1 MDTVKD
7 GQSHKSWLLRIVSW
21 SAAAGSFIA
30 YAAHRGSPVV
40 PPTSLLDGTFLW
52 LSVGFL
58 VLPFVRSLK
67 IGKLVELEREV
78 EKAKETVQEVRDDL
92 RQMTSIVVTGFSATS
107 TAQSTVIVQGAF
119 PAIAPSKTPPELLP
133 PAAEA
138 SVPAAE
144 IRHLKTPPEL
154 SPPAAE
160 PSLSAAEMKL
170 LNTLWHFQ
178 VERYPNLNQ
187 RWTFRVDGPA
197 RDAAAF
203 AQASVSLRRQKFI
216 AEAPDGQ
223 VLLSDEGLR
232 YCKVNACHFPADT
245 WFFPPPLNRANEKHL
260 MAKIDE
266 L

>member
-1 MDTVKD
+1 
-7 GQSHKSWLLRIVSW
+7 
-21 SAAAGSFIA
+21 
-30 YAAHRGSPVV
+30 
-40 PPTSLLDGTFLW
+40 
-52 LSVGFL
+52 
-58 VLPFVRSLK
+58 
-67 IGKLVELEREV
+67 
-78 EKAKETVQEVRDDL
+78 
-92 RQMTSIVVTGFSATS
+92 
-107 TAQSTVIVQGAF
+107 
-119 PAIAPSKTPPELLP
+119 
-133 PAAEA
+133 
-138 SVPAAE
+138 
-144 IRHLKTPPEL
+144 
-154 SPPAAE
+154 
-160 PSLSAAEMKL
+160 MKL

>member
-138 SVPAAE
+138 SV
-144 IRHLKTPPEL
+144 
-154 SPPAAE
+154 
-160 PSLSAAEMKL
+160 SAAEMKL